1 MRKNFKKNQTE
12 LANCHFKSVQ
22 KNKILSESKL
32 NWSAKKNCENLLM
45 TSYSSSSSRNFG
57 FDIDMDM
64 DLIEDARKR
73 GESQIYY
80 ALFTLNLAQ

>member
-1 MRKNFKKNQTE
+1 MQ
-12 LANCHFKSVQ
+12 
-22 KNKILSESKL
+22 
-32 NWSAKKNCENLLM
+32 KNCENLLM

-73 GESQIYY
+73 GESQIYN